1 MSNPRVN
8 RVSSSE
14 GTVPGAPVF
23 HRAEGD
29 LDPSA
34 RASLDDALET
44 LRAHQGEWKDLPIG
58 DRIAIVEDTLA
69 SMTSM
74 GDEWVAANMQAKGL
88 ARGTYAA
95 GEEWTIYSMGLRAI
109 RGYRDS
115 LNSIE
120 RTGRP
125 EIAGGLRLD
134 DDGRV
139 QARVF
144 PATLLDRLLFIGVTA
159 DVSMLPGATPE
170 SVLEHMAW
178 AYQPGNTEGGLAVVL
193 AAGNLSILP
202 LLDSLNMLLVKKHVV
217 LLKINPVNE
226 YMAPILER
234 ALQPLVDGG
243 YLRIV
248 RGGPESGDYLTHHPD
263 VDAIHLTGSDKTF
276 EAIVFGRGEEGKR
289 RLETGQSVNGKKITA
304 ELGNVTPLIIVPGPW
319 RQEDIR
325 YKATELASWLA
336 INASFNCLSPRIII
350 QHAEWPLRDAF
361 LAALGEA
368 LDAIPTRQAYYP
380 GAQSRHQHFVES
392 HSGVRQFGE
401 PEPGELP
408 WTLIADIDPS
418 KSDDIAFRNEAFCS
432 VLSECAISAPTTE
445 AFIQQAVK
453 FANESLWGTLVV
465 SLYVHP
471 RSLADPSVA
480 QAVER
485 AIADLHYGT
494 VCLNL
499 RGEFGYFPLVAP
511 WGGYPGSPDTNIQ
524 SGRGV
529 IHNPLMFADSQKSV
543 VRGPFRQFPNPF
555 LATSNRLYGFGI
567 RLARFEAR
575 PSLLRLPGV
584 LWSALVG

>member
-1 MSNPRVN
+1 MSKPRVN
-8 RVSSSE
+8 QASPSQE
-14 GTVPGAPVF
+14 PKHGAPVF
-23 HRAEGD
+23 PAADDG

-34 RASLDDALET
+34 RTEFDDALDT
-44 LRAHQGEWKDLPIG
+44 LQSNHAKWRELPIG
-58 DRIAIVEDTLA
+58 DRIAIIEETSA
-69 SMTSM
+69 CMTAI
-74 GDEWVAANMQAKGL
+74 GDEWVAANMQAKGI

-109 RGYRDS
+109 RNYRDS
-115 LNSIE
+115 LRAIQ

-125 EIAGGLRLD
+125 EIAGGIHVR

-144 PATLLDRLLFIGVTA
+144 PASLLDRLLFIGVTA
-159 DVSMLPGATPE
+159 DVAMRPGVSAE
-170 SVLEHMAW
+170 SVVEHMAW
-178 AYQPGNTEGGLAVVL
+178 AYQPGSTEGGVAVVL

-202 LLDSLNMLLVKKHVV
+202 LLDTLNMLLVKKHVV
-217 LLKINPVNE
+217 LLKINPVND
-226 YMAPILER
+226 YMAPILAR
-234 ALQPLVDGG
+234 GLQPLVDGG

-248 RGGPESGDYLTHHPD
+248 RGGPEAGDYLTHHPA

-276 EAIVFGRGEEGKR
+276 EAIVFGRGEAGKR
-289 RLETGQSVNGKKITA
+289 HHEANKRENERKVTA
-304 ELGNVTPLIIVPGPW
+304 ELGNVTPIIIVPGPW

-325 YKATELASWLA
+325 YKAIELASWLE

-368 LDAIPTRQAYYP
+368 LSSIPTRRAYYP
-380 GAQSRHQHFVES
+380 GAEERHQRFVDT
-392 HSGVRQFGE
+392 HDHVQQYGE
-401 PEPGELP
+401 PQPGDLP
-408 WTLIADIDPS
+408 WTLITSIDPQ
-418 KSDDIAFRNEAFCS
+418 KPDDVAFRNEAFCS
-432 VLSECAISAPTTE
+432 VLSECALSAPSPE
-445 AFIQQAVK
+445 SFVEQAVK
-453 FANESLWGTLVV
+453 FANDSLWGTLIV

-471 RSLADPSVA
+471 RSLADPAVSRAVE
-480 QAVER
+480 QAVE
-485 AIADLHYGT
+485 DLRYGT

-511 WGGYPGSPDTNIQ
+511 WGGYPGSPDANIQ

-529 IHNPLMFADSQKSV
+529 IHNPLMFKDSQKSI

-555 LATSNRLYGFGI
+555 LATSNRLYGFGLK
-567 RLARFEAR
+567 LARFEAS
-575 PSLLRLPGV
+575 PSLLQLPSI